1 MTENPPVSNAPLEL
15 PTVGLLAGL
24 AHLHQ
29 TVLVVDQNDQVVW
42 ISDALRELSGRESL
56 VGQNA
61 CALFNAHECH
71 GAIRRQVM
79 QQGYVANEPIALV
92 HEDGREI
99 PVQLSIGP
107 VPNSSGSGL
116 YLAVVRRE
124 EEAADET
131 SIPVPGMG
139 YFRSILDSASDAVV
153 ALDPRGYVTYAN
165 PALKQVLGLPSERLL
180 GLPVSLAFS
189 RRGALDGLAEAL
201 RPGRDGQGV
210 ELEVTRKG
218 GGTRIL
224 SVTAS
229 PIVLPSGTCG
239 GTVAFLRD
247 VTDQRRSE
255 TNLALKN
262 QELEHYVHA
271 VSHDLRTPLVSL
283 LGFSRLLAQD
293 YGDVLTD
300 TGRHFLDRI
309 EQASRSME
317 MLINDLLELSRIG
330 TANGQRD
337 WIDPLP
343 VLKQLANELKPRL
356 EAQGIELALPASPPL
371 ALCVRTQLYQIS
383 SNLIGNAIEHM
394 GERDD
399 ARIDVVTEGTED
411 GVRLRVTDNGVG
423 IAAEEQA
430 RVCEIFHTGVRRP
443 GARRGTGIGL
453 AIVKKIAEAHGGR
466 VWVESEPGAG
476 TSFSVL
482 LPGA

>member
-1 MTENPPVSNAPLEL
+1 MTENPPVSNTSLEV

-29 TVLVVDQNDQVVW
+29 TVLVVDQSDRVVW
-42 ISDALRELSGRESL
+42 ISDTLRELCGRESL
-56 VGQNA
+56 VGQSA
-61 CALFNAHECH
+61 RVLFNRDDCH
-71 GAIRRQVM
+71 DAIRRRMM

-99 PVQLSIGP
+99 PVELSIGP
-107 VPNSSGSGL
+107 VPNSCGSGL
-116 YLAVVRRE
+116 YLAVVRGE
-124 EEAADET
+124 GDAADET
-131 SIPVPGMG
+131 SIPVPEMG

-153 ALDPRGYVTYAN
+153 ALDRSGYVTYAN
-165 PALKQVLGLPSERLL
+165 PALKRVLGLPSERLL

-229 PIVLPSGTCG
+229 PIQLPSGTCG

-255 TNLALKN
+255 TDLALKN

-317 MLINDLLELSRIG
+317 TLINDLLELSRIG

-337 WIDPLP
+337 WVDPLP

-356 EAQGIELALPASPPL
+356 EAQGIELALPSSPPV
-371 ALCVRTQLYQIS
+371 ALCVRTQFYQIS

-394 GERDD
+394 GERDG
-399 ARIDVVTEGTED
+399 ARIEVAADGTQD
-411 GVRLRVTDNGVG
+411 GVRLRVKDNGVG
-423 IAAEEQA
+423 IRPEEQA
-430 RVCEIFHTGVRRP
+430 RVFEVFHTGVRRP

-466 VWVESEPGAG
+466 VWLESEPGEGA
-476 TSFSVL
+476 SFSVL

>member
-1 MTENPPVSNAPLEL
+1 
-15 PTVGLLAGL
+15 
-24 AHLHQ
+24 
-29 TVLVVDQNDQVVW
+29 
-42 ISDALRELSGRESL
+42 
-56 VGQNA
+56 
-61 CALFNAHECH
+61 
-71 GAIRRQVM
+71 
-79 QQGYVANEPIALV
+79 
-92 HEDGREI
+92 
-99 PVQLSIGP
+99 
-107 VPNSSGSGL
+107 L

-124 EEAADET
+124 EDAVDET

-153 ALDPRGYVTYAN
+153 ALDRRGYVTYAN

-224 SVTAS
+224 SVTAN

-255 TNLALKN
+255 TDLALKN

-317 MLINDLLELSRIG
+317 TLINDLLELSRIG
-330 TANGQRD
+330 TANGRRD
-337 WIDPLP
+337 WVDPLP

-356 EAQGIELALPASPPL
+356 EAQGIALTLPASPPL
-371 ALCVRTQLYQIS
+371 TFCIRTQLYQIS

-394 GERDD
+394 GECDD
-399 ARIDVVTEGTED
+399 ARIDVAADGTGD

-423 IAAEEQA
+423 IPPEGQA
-430 RVCEIFHTGVRRP
+430 RVFEIFHTGVRRP

-466 VWVESEPGAG
+466 VWVESAPGAG
-476 TSFSVL
+476 ASFSVL